1 MQTKVSEVPLSQI
14 DFLNDVIQGLSS
26 SQKSLPCKYFY
37 DEAGSNL
44 FEAICDLDEYYITR
58 TELKLIEK
66 IKFELADMIG
76 SNAAIIEPGAGAGI
90 KIQTLLSA
98 LNSPALYVPTDI
110 SADFLF
116 YSAQKIQQQFPDLE
130 VMPIQGDFNQPFE
143 WVGKKELTN
152 RVMFFPGS
160 TIGNFTPSQAMAFL
174 TNQAKLVGKDGA
186 IIIGFDLVKPIE
198 RLEAAYNDNKGVTA
212 EFNKNLLSRINNE
225 LGGDFD
231 LNQFE
236 HQAIFNVQQSRIE
249 MHLKSKTNQSV
260 SINQQSFN
268 FSKNESIH
276 TENSYKYSQQDFVLL
291 ALKAGLKSE
300 KHWVDENNLISIH
313 YLTLA

>member
-1 MQTKVSEVPLSQI
+1 
-14 DFLNDVIQGLSS
+14 
-26 SQKSLPCKYFY
+26 
-37 DEAGSNL
+37 
-44 FEAICDLDEYYITR
+44 
-58 TELKLIEK
+58 
-66 IKFELADMIG
+66 
-76 SNAAIIEPGAGAGI
+76 
-90 KIQTLLSA
+90 
-98 LNSPALYVPTDI
+98 
-110 SADFLF
+110 
-116 YSAQKIQQQFPDLE
+116 
-130 VMPIQGDFNQPFE
+130 
-143 WVGKKELTN
+143 
-152 RVMFFPGS
+152 VMFFPGS